1 MKITKELLEHLK
13 VRSMSLTSG
22 KANLLCFLERVE
34 KGKWTFSLP
43 NKTDFAKGEKITI
56 NIVFYEEEQ
65 GEIHATVDD
74 FGEDWLTIMPEN
86 LSENT
91 RVNAFL
97 TMLGEMES
105 KYETFGRRRETRIR
119 IGKERYRELG
129 LSRLEQ
135 VLFLP
140 GIKLQQPC
148 AVLDASVH
156 GICVITPHTK
166 PVQDEENFCVKLT
179 FTNPEETVIL
189 QAHKVYSRLDKT
201 EGKTFATL
209 SCQLLEPIHFAWKER
224 VIGLL
229 TKTES

>member
-1 MKITKELLEHLK
+1 MKITRELLEHLK
-13 VRSMSLTSG
+13 VKSMSLTNG
-22 KANLLCFLERVE
+22 DANLLCFLERVE

-43 NKTDFAKGEKITI
+43 KKTDFSKGEEITI
-56 NIVFYEEEQ
+56 QIVFYEEEQ
-65 GEIHATVDD
+65 GEITAMIDD
-74 FGEDWLTIMPEN
+74 FGEDWLSLTPETM
-86 LSENT
+86 SENT

-105 KYETFGRRRETRIR
+105 KYETFGRRKEARIR
-119 IGKERYRELG
+119 IRKEKCHEFG

-148 AVLDASVH
+148 VVLDASVH

-166 PVQDEENFCVKLT
+166 SVQDEENFCVKLT
-179 FTNPEETVIL
+179 FTNPEETVIIK
-189 QAHKVYSRLDKT
+189 AHKVYSRLDKT
-201 EGKTFATL
+201 EEKTFATL

-224 VIGLL
+224 VIAML
-229 TKTES
+229 ENEP